1 MKPGT
6 HASYRFM
13 SEKWIIGAQVST
25 SHSSRDVLSLD
36 PVIEAVDRTRSVIGL
51 DILVVGAREAPEIFH
66 GLCGPGRGV
75 GEVLLWYNVLSD
87 IEGVE
92 DSDLVVNWRGEQ
104 SSGWGGWA
112 EKGAEVN
119 ETFRFVCPN
128 NPAARAKSLGR
139 LRELLTRYAFTGA
152 FIDKV
157 RFPSPANGLE
167 EVASCFC
174 DHCRGAAKAIDL
186 DLDDVARMFDDRAL
200 VVGTTRSGGASE
212 DAPHWLMELAA
223 ANPLLDR
230 FLRFRMDSVT
240 NLVAEA
246 HALISG
252 LGRGVA
258 ADLFSPGLAPLVGQD
273 YRALARYCDWIKP
286 MTYRVAEG
294 PAGLRLEIPALVDGI
309 SRMFGVDEA
318 RISEWAARHVA
329 GFHRNTLQITRDH
342 AVPLSV
348 IMAEIGS
355 AVKSAHPVPV
365 YFGLELVRHPG
376 VVDITPELVVEMVH
390 AGRQANAAGLV
401 ISWDLLHAPMDG
413 IRALAAG
420 ML

>member
-1 MKPGT
+1 
-6 HASYRFM
+6 M

-25 SHSSRDVLSLD
+25 SHSAREALSLD
-36 PVIEAVDRTRSVIGL
+36 TVMEAVDRIRSVIGL
-51 DILVVGAREAPEIFH
+51 DILIAGAREAPEIFH

-75 GEVLLWYNVLSD
+75 DQVFLWYNVLSD
-87 IEGVE
+87 IAGMEG
-92 DSDLVVNWRGEQ
+92 SDLVVNWRGER
-104 SSGWGGWA
+104 SKGWGGWA

-128 NPAARAKSLGR
+128 NPVARAKSLER

-186 DLDDVARMFDDRAL
+186 DLDDVARMFDDRA
-200 VVGTTRSGGASE
+200 VVIGATQSGGANE
-212 DAPHWLMELAA
+212 EGLHWLTELAA

-230 FLRFRMDSVT
+230 FLRFRMDSIT

-252 LGRGVA
+252 LGRRVG

-273 YRALARYCDWIKP
+273 YPALSRYCDWIKP

-309 SRMFGVDEA
+309 SRMFGVGEA
-318 RISEWAARHVA
+318 RISEWAAQHVP
-329 GFHRNTLQITRDH
+329 GFGRNTLEMTRDH
-342 AVPLSV
+342 AVPLQV
-348 IMAEIGS
+348 ITAEIES
-355 AVKSAHPVPV
+355 AVESAHPVPV

-376 VVDITPELVVEMVH
+376 VVDITPELVVEMAR
-390 AGRQANAAGLV
+390 AGQRANAAGLV

-413 IRALAAG
+413 IRALAAE
-420 ML
+420 MQ

>member
-1 MKPGT
+1 
-6 HASYRFM
+6 M

-25 SHSSRDVLSLD
+25 SHSRRDAFSLD
-36 PVIEAVDRTRSVIGL
+36 TVVEVVDRTRSVIGL

-66 GLCGPGRGV
+66 GLCRPGCGV
-75 GEVLLWYNVLSD
+75 NEVFLWYNVLSD
-87 IEGVE
+87 IDGME
-92 DSDLVVNWRGEQ
+92 DSDLVVNWRGER
-104 SSGWGGWA
+104 SGGWGGWA

-128 NPAARAKSLGR
+128 NPVARAKSLGR
-139 LRELLTRYAFTGA
+139 LRDLLTRYAFTGA
-152 FIDKV
+152 FLDKV

-174 DHCRGAAKAIDL
+174 DHCRGAAKAINL
-186 DLDDVARMFDDRAL
+186 DLDDVARVFDDRAL
-200 VVGTTRSGGASE
+200 VIGATQSSGKDE
-212 DAPHWLMELAA
+212 PHWLTELAA

-230 FLRFRMDSVT
+230 FLRFRMDSIT

-246 HALISG
+246 HAVIFG
-252 LGRGVA
+252 LGRRVG

-294 PAGLRLEIPALVDGI
+294 PAGLRLEIPALVEGI
-309 SRMFGVDEA
+309 SRMFGVGEA
-318 RISEWAARHVA
+318 RISAWAAQHVA
-329 GFHRNTLQITRDH
+329 GFDGNTLEMTRDH
-342 AVPLSV
+342 AVPLPV
-348 IMAEIGS
+348 ITAEIAS
-355 AVKSAHPVPV
+355 AMKSAHPVPV

-376 VVDITPELVVEMVH
+376 VVDITPELVVEMVQ

-413 IRALAAG
+413 IRTLAAET
-420 ML
+420 L